1 MSSGD
6 QSCTDPFTQSGRS
19 AMVPRPSWHYVGWL
33 IKVSIEFDQ
42 QGGGRSIRRPGQDMG
57 GTSE

>member
-1 MSSGD
+1 MSSGH
-6 QSCTDPFTQSGRS
+6 QSYAGPFTKSGRP
-19 AMVPRPSWHYVGWL
+19 AMVPRPPWHNGWL
-33 IKVSIEFDQ
+33 ITVSIEFDQ